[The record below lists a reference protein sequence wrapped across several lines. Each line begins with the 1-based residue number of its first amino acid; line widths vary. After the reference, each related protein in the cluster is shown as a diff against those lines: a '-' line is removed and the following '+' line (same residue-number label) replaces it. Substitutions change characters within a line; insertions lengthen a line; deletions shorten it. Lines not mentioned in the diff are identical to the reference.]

1 MAEGQSNAEGY
12 SYVEQQIR
20 VYRTAIKINKQRESL
35 RNKVKHFDQE
45 SRNFENRTKTRLK
58 DFSSEDITQNVTEK
72 LKQYKSEGKDQ
83 LKRLYDVFNTSL
95 DQSGST
101 KTLDTLRDIL
111 TTTTNRSLGRV
122 TEILSTEIVSALGC
136 SEEQQYPTKPI
147 YIKVSSLD
155 IFGKT
160 LTNSP
165 NQPPGQYLY
174 ENRQFD
180 PRRIPYSFNRE
191 LYNRLQQEGVSY
203 DDQYGLNFIGASGQP
218 LFNIKYVKNNG
229 VTNGD
234 FYEVNLLPRV
244 TGTKVGDFVID
255 YLQSID
261 IVDIT
266 SLYTNVLNLITGSV
280 SFKLNWSDE
289 TNREQKK
296 IEKFI
301 QRILGLCFD
310 NTEEI
315 DVSGSGKLDPL
326 DQIDESI
333 FILDENDLVE
343 IENDVSN
350 ILSGVVEYEDCNNVK
365 LPINS
370 DLLLNSLSGFTDP
383 NLSVSQYDVLVKN
396 MIDTISNNPEWK
408 LRFPTIPWE
417 DIINKEFINLLP
429 TALVNSLLSPKHLF
443 PLFVMGKSLEQSFQ
457 DDIETVQDFFNFYR
471 KFIINFVS
479 KLYAIFVEELV
490 KEIRK
495 NLRDLINQTVNQ
507 QLNEIYGKRNKTISV
522 ILLSIN
528 AALTLAAGIS
538 DYRRCKSVLDELQG
552 LLQIALRMRS
562 LFTTTGVSPIINYF
576 AYLKPGM
583 SPTSLLS
590 RYIKEMEDLGVPTGD
605 LPSGAPNIGLI
616 LSRGFNQSLMDE
628 IAENGKTQVS
638 INLEQL
644 TKLQTGVTPIIN
656 LDGNIF

>member
-12 SYVEQQIR
+12 SEVEQKIR
-20 VYRTAIKINKQRESL
+20 VYRTAQKLNQQRKKLKEKINHINQDSRE
-35 RNKVKHFDQE
+35 FE
-45 SRNFENRTKTRLK
+45 SKTKRKLD
-58 DFSSEDITQNVTEK
+58 DFSSAEIEK
-72 LKQYKSEGKDQ
+72 KIKQYKTEGKDQ
-83 LKRLYDVFNTSL
+83 LKKLFDVFNTSV
-95 DQSGST
+95 DQSGTT
-101 KTLDTLRDIL
+101 KTTQELVNIL
-111 TTTTNRSLGRV
+111 TTTTNRSLGRIN
-122 TEILSTEIVSALGC
+122 EIMSTELISALGC
-136 SEEQQYPTKPI
+136 SEEQEYETKPI
-147 YIKVSSLD
+147 YIKVASLD

-160 LTNSP
+160 LTTNP
-165 NQPPGQYLY
+165 DQVPGKYLY
-174 ENRQFD
+174 ENRPFS
-180 PRRIPYSFNRE
+180 PRRVPYSFNRE
-191 LYNRLQQEGVSY
+191 LYNRLQQKGVSY
-203 DDQYGLNFIGASGQP
+203 NQQYGLNFIGASGQP
-218 LFNIKYVKNNG
+218 LFDLKYVTNNG
-229 VTNGD
+229 IEDGD
-234 FYEVNLLPRV
+234 FYEVTLSSRV
-244 TGTKVGDFVID
+244 GGAKVGDFIID

-261 IVDIT
+261 VLDIN
-266 SLYTNVLNLITGSV
+266 SLYANVLNLITGSV

-310 NTEEI
+310 NNQEI
-315 DVSGSGKLDPL
+315 DVSGVGKLDPL

-333 FILDENDLVE
+333 FILDDIELVE
-343 IENDVSN
+343 IENDVAN
-350 ILSGVVEYEDCNNVK
+350 ILSGVVEFEDCGSVK

-383 NLSVSQYDVLVKN
+383 NLSINQYDALVRN
-396 MIDTISNNPEWK
+396 MLSDIANNSEWK
-408 LRFPTIPWE
+408 VRFPTIPWDE
-417 DIINKEFINLLP
+417 IINKEFLNLIP

-443 PLFVMGKSLEQSFQ
+443 PLFVMGKSIGQSFQ
-457 DDIETVQDFFNFYR
+457 DEIETGQDFFIFYR

-495 NLRDLINQTVNQ
+495 NLRSLIETTVNQ
-507 QLNEIYGKRNKTISV
+507 QLEEVYNKRNKVLATV
-522 ILLSIN
+522 LLSIN

-562 LFTTTGVSPIINYF
+562 LYTTTGVSPIINYLAF
-576 AYLKPGM
+576 LKPGM

-590 RYIKEMEDLGVPTGD
+590 RFIEEMEDIGVPTGD

-616 LSRGFNQSLMDE
+616 LTRGFNQSLMDE
-628 IAENGKTQVS
+628 IAENGKAQVS

>member
-12 SYVEQQIR
+12 SEVEQKIR
-20 VYRTAIKINKQRESL
+20 VYRTAQKLNQQRKKLKEKINHINQDSRE
-35 RNKVKHFDQE
+35 FE
-45 SRNFENRTKTRLK
+45 SKTKRKLD
-58 DFSSEDITQNVTEK
+58 DFSSVEIEK
-72 LKQYKSEGKDQ
+72 KIKQYKTEGKDQ
-83 LKRLYDVFNTSL
+83 LKKLFDVFNTSV
-95 DQSGST
+95 DQSGTT
-101 KTLDTLRDIL
+101 KTTQELVNIL
-111 TTTTNRSLGRV
+111 TTTTNRSLGRIN
-122 TEILSTEIVSALGC
+122 EIMSTELISALGC
-136 SEEQQYPTKPI
+136 SEEQEYETKPI
-147 YIKVSSLD
+147 YIKVASLD

-160 LTNSP
+160 LTTNP
-165 NQPPGQYLY
+165 DQVPGKYLY
-174 ENRQFD
+174 ENRPFS
-180 PRRIPYSFNRE
+180 PRRVPYSFNRE
-191 LYNRLQQEGVSY
+191 LYNRLQQKGVSY
-203 DDQYGLNFIGASGQP
+203 NQQYGLNFIGASGQP
-218 LFNIKYVKNNG
+218 LFDLKYVTNNG
-229 VTNGD
+229 IEDGD
-234 FYEVNLLPRV
+234 FYEVTLSSRV
-244 TGTKVGDFVID
+244 GGTKVGDFIID

-261 IVDIT
+261 VLDIN
-266 SLYTNVLNLITGSV
+266 SLYANVLNLITGSV

-310 NTEEI
+310 NNQEI
-315 DVSGSGKLDPL
+315 DVSGVGKLDPL

-333 FILDENDLVE
+333 FILDDIELVE
-343 IENDVSN
+343 IENDVAN
-350 ILSGVVEYEDCNNVK
+350 ILSGVVEFEDCGSVK

-383 NLSVSQYDVLVKN
+383 NLSINQYDALVRN
-396 MIDTISNNPEWK
+396 MLSDIANNSEWK
-408 LRFPTIPWE
+408 VRFPTIPWDE
-417 DIINKEFINLLP
+417 IINKEFLNLIP

-443 PLFVMGKSLEQSFQ
+443 PLFVMGKSIGQSFQ
-457 DDIETVQDFFNFYR
+457 DEIETGQDFFIFYR

-479 KLYAIFVEELV
+479 KLYAIFVEEMV

-495 NLRDLINQTVNQ
+495 NLRSLIEITVNQ
-507 QLNEIYGKRNKTISV
+507 QLEEVYNKRNKVLATV
-522 ILLSIN
+522 LLSIN

-562 LFTTTGVSPIINYF
+562 LYTTTGVSPIINYLAF
-576 AYLKPGM
+576 LKPGM

-590 RYIKEMEDLGVPTGD
+590 RFIEEMEDIGVPTGD

-616 LSRGFNQSLMDE
+616 LTRGFNQSLMDE
-628 IAENGKTQVS
+628 IAENGKAQVS

>member
-20 VYRTAIKINKQRESL
+20 IYRTAIKINNQRKNLKEKINHYNQEANEFESKI
-35 RNKVKHFDQE
+35 NKKI
-45 SRNFENRTKTRLK
+45 N
-58 DFSSEDITQNVTEK
+58 DFSTDRLTNK
-72 LKQYKSEGKDQ
+72 LKQYKSEGKGQ
-83 LKRLYDVFNTSL
+83 LQKLFDVFNTSL
-95 DQSGST
+95 DSSGST
-101 KTLDTLRDIL
+101 KVTQELVNIL
-111 TTTTNRSLGRV
+111 TTTTNRSVGRIN
-122 TEILSTEIVSALGC
+122 EILATELISALGC
-136 SEEQQYPTKPI
+136 SEEQEYPAKPI

-160 LTNSP
+160 LTTNP
-165 NQPPGQYLY
+165 DQVPGKYLY
-174 ENRQFD
+174 ENRPFS
-180 PRRIPYSFNRE
+180 PRTVPYSFNRE
-191 LYNRLQQEGVSY
+191 LYNRLQKKDISY
-203 DDQYGLNFIGASGQP
+203 SDEYNTMFIGASGQP
-218 LFNIKYVKNNG
+218 LFNLKYVTNNG
-229 VTNGD
+229 IEDGD
-234 FYEVNLLPRV
+234 FYEVTLLPRV
-244 TGTKVGDFVID
+244 SGAKVGDFVID

-261 IVDIT
+261 IIDIN

-310 NTEEI
+310 NTQEI
-315 DVSGSGKLDPL
+315 DVSGVGKLDPL

-333 FILDENDLVE
+333 FILDETDLIE
-343 IENDVSN
+343 IENDIAN
-350 ILSGVVEYEDCNNVK
+350 ILSGVVEFEDCGTVK
-365 LPINS
+365 LPINN

-383 NLSVSQYDVLVKN
+383 NLSVSQYDALVRN
-396 MIDTISNNPEWK
+396 MLTDIADNSEWK
-408 LRFPTIPWE
+408 VRFPTIPWDE
-417 DIINKEFINLLP
+417 IINKEFLRLIP
-429 TALVNSLLSPKHLF
+429 TALVNTLLSPKHLF
-443 PLFVMGKSLEQSFQ
+443 PLFVMGKALGQTFQ
-457 DDIETVQDFFNFYR
+457 NDIENAEDFFTFYR
-471 KFIINFVS
+471 KFIINFAS

-490 KEIRK
+490 KQIRK
-495 NLRDLINQTVNQ
+495 NVRGLIQSTVNQ
-507 QLNEIYGKRNKTISV
+507 QLDEVYTKRNKILST

-562 LFTTTGVSPIINYF
+562 LYTTTGVSPIINYF

-590 RYIKEMEDLGVPTGD
+590 RYIKEMEDIGVPTGD

-616 LSRGFNQSLMDE
+616 LTRGFNQALMDE

>member
-12 SYVEQQIR
+12 SEVEQKVR
-20 VYRTAIKINKQRESL
+20 VYRTAQKLNQQRKKLKEKIKHIDQDARE
-35 RNKVKHFDQE
+35 FE
-45 SRNFENRTKTRLK
+45 SKTKRKLD
-58 DFSSEDITQNVTEK
+58 DFSSAEIEK
-72 LKQYKSEGKDQ
+72 KIKQYKTEGKDQ
-83 LKRLYDVFNTSL
+83 LKKLFDVFNTSV
-95 DQSGST
+95 DQSGTT
-101 KTLDTLRDIL
+101 KTTQELVNIL
-111 TTTTNRSLGRV
+111 TTTTNRSLGRIN
-122 TEILSTEIVSALGC
+122 EIMSTELISALGC
-136 SEEQQYPTKPI
+136 SEEQEYETKPI
-147 YIKVSSLD
+147 YIKVASLD

-160 LTNSP
+160 LTTNP
-165 NQPPGQYLY
+165 DQVPGKYLY
-174 ENRQFD
+174 ENRPFS
-180 PRRIPYSFNRE
+180 PRRVPYSFNRE
-191 LYNRLQQEGVSY
+191 LYNRLQQKGVSY
-203 DDQYGLNFIGASGQP
+203 NQQYGLNFIGASGQP
-218 LFNIKYVKNNG
+218 LFDLKYVTNNG
-229 VTNGD
+229 IEDGD
-234 FYEVNLLPRV
+234 FYEVTLSSRV
-244 TGTKVGDFVID
+244 GGTKVGDFIID

-261 IVDIT
+261 ILDIN

-310 NTEEI
+310 NNQEI
-315 DVSGSGKLDPL
+315 DVSGVGKLDPL

-333 FILDENDLVE
+333 FILDDIELVE
-343 IENDVSN
+343 IENDVAN
-350 ILSGVVEYEDCNNVK
+350 ILSGVVEFEDCGSVK

-383 NLSVSQYDVLVKN
+383 NLSINQYDALVRN
-396 MIDTISNNPEWK
+396 MLSDIANNSEWK
-408 LRFPTIPWE
+408 VRFPTIPWDE
-417 DIINKEFINLLP
+417 IINKEFLNLIP

-443 PLFVMGKSLEQSFQ
+443 PLFVMGKSIGQSFQ
-457 DDIETVQDFFNFYR
+457 DEIETGQDFFIFYR

-495 NLRDLINQTVNQ
+495 NLRSLIETTVNQ
-507 QLNEIYGKRNKTISV
+507 QLEEVYSKRNKVLATV
-522 ILLSIN
+522 LLSIN

-562 LFTTTGVSPIINYF
+562 LYTTTGVSPIINYLAF
-576 AYLKPGM
+576 LKPGM

-590 RYIKEMEDLGVPTGD
+590 RFIEEMEDIGVPTGD

-616 LSRGFNQSLMDE
+616 LTRGFNQALMDE
-628 IAENGKTQVS
+628 IAENGKAQVS

>member
-12 SYVEQQIR
+12 SEVEQKIR
-20 VYRTAIKINKQRESL
+20 VYRTAQKLNQQRKKLKEKINHINQDSRE
-35 RNKVKHFDQE
+35 FE
-45 SRNFENRTKTRLK
+45 SNTKRKLD
-58 DFSSEDITQNVTEK
+58 DFSSVEIEK
-72 LKQYKSEGKDQ
+72 KIKQYKTEGKDQ
-83 LKRLYDVFNTSL
+83 LKKLFDVFNTSV
-95 DQSGST
+95 DQSGTT
-101 KTLDTLRDIL
+101 KTTQELVNIL
-111 TTTTNRSLGRV
+111 TTTTNRSLGRIN
-122 TEILSTEIVSALGC
+122 EIMSTELISALGC
-136 SEEQQYPTKPI
+136 SEEQEYETKPI
-147 YIKVSSLD
+147 YIKVASLD

-160 LTNSP
+160 LTTNP
-165 NQPPGQYLY
+165 DQVPGKFLY
-174 ENRQFD
+174 ENRPFS
-180 PRRIPYSFNRE
+180 PRRVPYSFNRE
-191 LYNRLQQEGVSY
+191 LYNRLQQKGVSY
-203 DDQYGLNFIGASGQP
+203 NQQYGLNFIGASGQP
-218 LFNIKYVKNNG
+218 LFDLKYVTNNG
-229 VTNGD
+229 IEDGD
-234 FYEVNLLPRV
+234 FYEVTLSSRV
-244 TGTKVGDFVID
+244 GGTKVGDFIID

-261 IVDIT
+261 VLDIN
-266 SLYTNVLNLITGSV
+266 SLYANVLNLITGSV

-310 NTEEI
+310 NNQEI
-315 DVSGSGKLDPL
+315 DVSGVGKLDPL

-333 FILDENDLVE
+333 FILDDIELVE
-343 IENDVSN
+343 IENDVAN
-350 ILSGVVEYEDCNNVK
+350 ILSGVVEFEDCGSVK

-383 NLSVSQYDVLVKN
+383 NLSINQYDALVRN
-396 MIDTISNNPEWK
+396 MLSDIANNSEWK
-408 LRFPTIPWE
+408 VRFPTIPWDE
-417 DIINKEFINLLP
+417 IINKEFLNLIP

-443 PLFVMGKSLEQSFQ
+443 PLFVMGKSIGQSFQ
-457 DDIETVQDFFNFYR
+457 DEIETGQDFFIFYR

-479 KLYAIFVEELV
+479 KLYAIFVEEMV

-495 NLRDLINQTVNQ
+495 NLRSLIEITVNQ
-507 QLNEIYGKRNKTISV
+507 QLEEVYNKRNKVLATV
-522 ILLSIN
+522 LLSIN

-562 LFTTTGVSPIINYF
+562 LYTTTGVSPIINYLAF
-576 AYLKPGM
+576 LKPGM

-590 RYIKEMEDLGVPTGD
+590 RFIEEMEDIGVPTGD

-616 LSRGFNQSLMDE
+616 LTRGFNQALMDE
-628 IAENGKTQVS
+628 IAENGKAQVS

>member
-12 SYVEQQIR
+12 SEVEQKVR
-20 VYRTAIKINKQRESL
+20 VYRTAQKLNQQRKKLKEKIKHIDQDARE
-35 RNKVKHFDQE
+35 FE
-45 SRNFENRTKTRLK
+45 SKTKRKLD
-58 DFSSEDITQNVTEK
+58 DFSSAEIEK
-72 LKQYKSEGKDQ
+72 KIKQYKTEGKDQ
-83 LKRLYDVFNTSL
+83 LKKLFDVFNTSV
-95 DQSGST
+95 DQSGTT
-101 KTLDTLRDIL
+101 KTTQELVNIL
-111 TTTTNRSLGRV
+111 TTTTNRSLGRIN
-122 TEILSTEIVSALGC
+122 EIMSTELISALGC
-136 SEEQQYPTKPI
+136 SEEQEYETKPI
-147 YIKVSSLD
+147 YIKVASLD

-160 LTNSP
+160 LTTNP
-165 NQPPGQYLY
+165 DQVPGKYLY
-174 ENRQFD
+174 ENKPFS
-180 PRRIPYSFNRE
+180 PRRVPYSFNRE
-191 LYNRLQQEGVSY
+191 LYNRLQQKGVSY
-203 DDQYGLNFIGASGQP
+203 NQQYGLNFIGASGQP
-218 LFNIKYVKNNG
+218 LFDLKYVTNNG
-229 VTNGD
+229 IEDGD
-234 FYEVNLLPRV
+234 FYEVTLSSRV
-244 TGTKVGDFVID
+244 GGAKVGDFIID

-261 IVDIT
+261 ILDIN

-310 NTEEI
+310 NNQEI
-315 DVSGSGKLDPL
+315 DVSGVGKLDPL

-333 FILDENDLVE
+333 FILDDIELVE
-343 IENDVSN
+343 IENDVAN
-350 ILSGVVEYEDCNNVK
+350 ILSGVVEFEDCGSVK

-383 NLSVSQYDVLVKN
+383 NLSINQYDALVRN
-396 MIDTISNNPEWK
+396 MLSDIANNSEWK
-408 LRFPTIPWE
+408 VRFPTIPWDE
-417 DIINKEFINLLP
+417 IINKEFLNLIP

-443 PLFVMGKSLEQSFQ
+443 PLFVMGKSIGQSFQ
-457 DDIETVQDFFNFYR
+457 DEIETGQDFFIFYR

-495 NLRDLINQTVNQ
+495 NLRSLIETTVNQ
-507 QLNEIYGKRNKTISV
+507 QLEEVYSKRNKVLATV
-522 ILLSIN
+522 LLSIN

-562 LFTTTGVSPIINYF
+562 LYTTTGVSPIINYLAF
-576 AYLKPGM
+576 LKPGM

-590 RYIKEMEDLGVPTGD
+590 RFIEEMEDIGVPTGD

-616 LSRGFNQSLMDE
+616 LTRGFNQALMDE
-628 IAENGKTQVS
+628 IAENGKAQVS

>member
-12 SYVEQQIR
+12 SEVEQQIR
-20 VYRTAIKINKQRESL
+20 IYRTAVKINNQRKDLKKKIQHYDQQS
-35 RNKVKHFDQE
+35 RDFVK
-45 SRNFENRTKTRLK
+45 NTTKKLN
-58 DFSSEDITQNVTEK
+58 DFSSEDLTQDVTEK
-72 LKQYKSEGKDQ
+72 LKQYKSQGKDQ
-83 LKRLYDVFNTSL
+83 LKRLYDVFDTSL
-95 DQSGST
+95 DQSGNT
-101 KTLDTLRDIL
+101 KSVTAIRDIL
-111 TTTTNRSLGRV
+111 ITTTNRTTGRIN
-122 TEILSTEIVSALGC
+122 EILSTETISALGC
-136 SEEQQYPTKPI
+136 SEEQEYPIKPI

-160 LTNSP
+160 LLSDP
-165 NQPPGQYLY
+165 NTVPGKYVY
-174 ENRQFD
+174 ENRPFS
-180 PRRIPYSFNRE
+180 PVRIPYSFNRE
-191 LYNRLQQEGVSY
+191 LYNRLQKKGVSY
-203 DDQYGLNFIGASGQP
+203 QDEFGLNFIGASGQP
-218 LFNIKYVKNNG
+218 LFDIKYVTNDGN
-229 VTNGD
+229 VNGD
-234 FYEVNLLPRV
+234 FYEVTLSPRV

-261 IVDIT
+261 ILDINN
-266 SLYTNVLNLITGSV
+266 LYTNVLNLITGGV

-310 NTEEI
+310 NKQEI
-315 DVSGSGKLDPL
+315 DVSGVGKLDVL
-326 DQIDESI
+326 DQIDEGI
-333 FILDENDLVE
+333 FILDDTDLLE
-343 IENDVSN
+343 IENDISN
-350 ILSGVVEYEDCNNVK
+350 ILSGVVEYEDCGTIK

-383 NLSVSQYDVLVKN
+383 NLSVSQYDTLVKD
-396 MIDTISNNPEWK
+396 MLTTISENPEWK
-408 LRFPTIPWE
+408 LQFPTIPWDE
-417 DIINKEFINLLP
+417 IINKEFINLLP
-429 TALVNSLLSPKHLF
+429 TALVNSVLSPKHLF
-443 PLFVMGKSLEQSFQ
+443 PLFVMGKSLGQSFQ
-457 DDIETVQDFFNFYR
+457 DDIETAEDFFTFYR

-490 KEIRK
+490 IQIRK
-495 NLRDLINQTVNQ
+495 NLRELIQSTVNQ
-507 QLNEIYGKRNKTISV
+507 QLNEIFTKKNKVIAT

-562 LFTTTGVSPIINYF
+562 LFTTTGVSPIINYL
-576 AYLKPGM
+576 AYFKPGM
-583 SPTSLLS
+583 SPSSLLS

-605 LPSGAPNIGLI
+605 LPDGSPNVGLI

-644 TKLQTGVTPIIN
+644 TKLQTGVAPIIN

>member
-12 SYVEQQIR
+12 SEVEQKIR
-20 VYRTAIKINKQRESL
+20 VYRTAQKLNQQRKKLKEKINHINQDSRE
-35 RNKVKHFDQE
+35 FE
-45 SRNFENRTKTRLK
+45 SNTKRKLD
-58 DFSSEDITQNVTEK
+58 DFSSVEIEK
-72 LKQYKSEGKDQ
+72 KIKQYKTEGKDQ
-83 LKRLYDVFNTSL
+83 LKKLFDVFNTSV
-95 DQSGST
+95 DQSGTT
-101 KTLDTLRDIL
+101 KTTQELVNIL
-111 TTTTNRSLGRV
+111 TTTTNRSLGRIN
-122 TEILSTEIVSALGC
+122 EIMSTELISALGC
-136 SEEQQYPTKPI
+136 SEEQEYETKPI
-147 YIKVSSLD
+147 YIKVASLD

-160 LTNSP
+160 LTTNP
-165 NQPPGQYLY
+165 DQVPGKYLY
-174 ENRQFD
+174 ENRPFS
-180 PRRIPYSFNRE
+180 PRRVPYSFNRE
-191 LYNRLQQEGVSY
+191 LYNRLQQKGVSY
-203 DDQYGLNFIGASGQP
+203 NQQYGLNFIGASGQP
-218 LFNIKYVKNNG
+218 LFDLKYVTNNG
-229 VTNGD
+229 IEDGD
-234 FYEVNLLPRV
+234 FYEVTLSSRV
-244 TGTKVGDFVID
+244 GGTKVGDFIID

-261 IVDIT
+261 VLDIN
-266 SLYTNVLNLITGSV
+266 SLYANVLNLITGSV

-310 NTEEI
+310 NNQEI
-315 DVSGSGKLDPL
+315 DVSGVGKLDPL

-333 FILDENDLVE
+333 FILDDIELVE
-343 IENDVSN
+343 IENDVAN
-350 ILSGVVEYEDCNNVK
+350 ILSGVVEFEDCGSVK

-383 NLSVSQYDVLVKN
+383 NLSINQYDALVRN
-396 MIDTISNNPEWK
+396 MLSDIANNSEWK
-408 LRFPTIPWE
+408 VRFPTIPWDE
-417 DIINKEFINLLP
+417 IINKEFLNLIP

-443 PLFVMGKSLEQSFQ
+443 PLFVMGKSIGQSFQ
-457 DDIETVQDFFNFYR
+457 DEIETGQDFFIFYR

-479 KLYAIFVEELV
+479 KLYAIFVEEMV

-495 NLRDLINQTVNQ
+495 NLRSLIEITVNQ
-507 QLNEIYGKRNKTISV
+507 QLEEVYNKRNKVLATV
-522 ILLSIN
+522 LLSIN

-562 LFTTTGVSPIINYF
+562 LYTTTGVSPIINYLAF
-576 AYLKPGM
+576 LKPGM

-590 RYIKEMEDLGVPTGD
+590 RFIEEMEDIGVPTGD

-616 LSRGFNQSLMDE
+616 LTRGFNQSLMDE
-628 IAENGKTQVS
+628 IAENGKAQVS

>member
-20 VYRTAIKINKQRESL
+20 IYRTAIKINKQRENL
-35 RNKVKHFDQE
+35 KNKINHFDQE
-45 SRNFENRTKTRLK
+45 SRDFERKIKTRVK
-58 DFSSEDITQNVTEK
+58 DFSSEDLTQNVTEK

-95 DQSGST
+95 DQSGNT

-136 SEEQQYPTKPI
+136 SEEQQYPIKPI

-203 DDQYGLNFIGASGQP
+203 NDQYGLNFIGASGQP

-261 IVDIT
+261 VVDIT

-315 DVSGSGKLDPL
+315 DVSGVGKLDPL

-333 FILDENDLVE
+333 FILNENDLVE

-370 DLLLNSLSGFTDP
+370 DLLLNTLSGFTDP

-396 MIDTISNNPEWK
+396 MLDTISNNPEWK
-408 LRFPTIPWE
+408 LRFPNIPWE
-417 DIINKEFINLLP
+417 DIINKQFINLLP
-429 TALVNSLLSPKHLF
+429 TALANSLLSPKHLF

-507 QLNEIYGKRNKTISV
+507 QLNEIYGKKNKTISV

-638 INLEQL
+638 FNLEQL

>member
-12 SYVEQQIR
+12 SEVEQKVR
-20 VYRTAIKINKQRESL
+20 VYRTAQKLNQQRKKLKEKIKHIDQDARE
-35 RNKVKHFDQE
+35 FE
-45 SRNFENRTKTRLK
+45 SKTKRKLD
-58 DFSSEDITQNVTEK
+58 DFSSAEIEK
-72 LKQYKSEGKDQ
+72 KIKQYKTEGKDQ
-83 LKRLYDVFNTSL
+83 LKKLFDVFNTSV
-95 DQSGST
+95 DQSGTT
-101 KTLDTLRDIL
+101 KTTQELVNIL
-111 TTTTNRSLGRV
+111 TTTTNRSLGRIN
-122 TEILSTEIVSALGC
+122 EIMSTELISALGC
-136 SEEQQYPTKPI
+136 SEEQEYETKPI
-147 YIKVSSLD
+147 YIKVASLD

-160 LTNSP
+160 LTTNP
-165 NQPPGQYLY
+165 DQVPGKFLY
-174 ENRQFD
+174 ENRPFS
-180 PRRIPYSFNRE
+180 PRRVPYSFNRE
-191 LYNRLQQEGVSY
+191 LYNRLQQKGVSY
-203 DDQYGLNFIGASGQP
+203 NQQYGLNFIGASGQP
-218 LFNIKYVKNNG
+218 LFDLKYVTNNG
-229 VTNGD
+229 IEDGD
-234 FYEVNLLPRV
+234 FYEVTLSSRV
-244 TGTKVGDFVID
+244 GGAKVGDFIID

-261 IVDIT
+261 ILDIN

-310 NTEEI
+310 NNQEI
-315 DVSGSGKLDPL
+315 DVSGVGKLDPL

-333 FILDENDLVE
+333 FILDDIELVE
-343 IENDVSN
+343 IENDVAN
-350 ILSGVVEYEDCNNVK
+350 ILSGVVEFEDCGSVK

-383 NLSVSQYDVLVKN
+383 NLSINQYDALVRN
-396 MIDTISNNPEWK
+396 MLSDIANNSEWK
-408 LRFPTIPWE
+408 VRFPTIPWDE
-417 DIINKEFINLLP
+417 IINKEFLNLIP

-443 PLFVMGKSLEQSFQ
+443 PLFVMGKSIGQSFQ
-457 DDIETVQDFFNFYR
+457 DEIETGQDFFIFYR

-495 NLRDLINQTVNQ
+495 NLRSLIETTVNQ
-507 QLNEIYGKRNKTISV
+507 QLEEVYSKRNKVLATV
-522 ILLSIN
+522 LLSIN

-562 LFTTTGVSPIINYF
+562 LYTTTGVSPIINYLAF
-576 AYLKPGM
+576 LKPGM

-590 RYIKEMEDLGVPTGD
+590 RFIEEMEDIGVPTGD

-616 LSRGFNQSLMDE
+616 LTRGFNQALMDE
-628 IAENGKTQVS
+628 IAENGKAQVS

>member
-12 SYVEQQIR
+12 SEVEQKVR
-20 VYRTAIKINKQRESL
+20 VYRTAQKLNQQRKKLKEKIKHIDQDARE
-35 RNKVKHFDQE
+35 FE
-45 SRNFENRTKTRLK
+45 SKTKRKLD
-58 DFSSEDITQNVTEK
+58 DFSSAEIEK
-72 LKQYKSEGKDQ
+72 KIKQYKTEGKDQ
-83 LKRLYDVFNTSL
+83 LKKLFDVFNTSV
-95 DQSGST
+95 DQSGTT
-101 KTLDTLRDIL
+101 KTTQELVNIL
-111 TTTTNRSLGRV
+111 TTTTNRSLGRIN
-122 TEILSTEIVSALGC
+122 EIMSTELISALGC
-136 SEEQQYPTKPI
+136 SEEQEYETKPI
-147 YIKVSSLD
+147 YIKVASLD

-160 LTNSP
+160 LTTNP
-165 NQPPGQYLY
+165 DQVPGKYLY
-174 ENRQFD
+174 ENRPFS
-180 PRRIPYSFNRE
+180 PRRVPYSFNRE
-191 LYNRLQQEGVSY
+191 LYNRLQQKGVSY
-203 DDQYGLNFIGASGQP
+203 NQQYGLNFIGASGQP
-218 LFNIKYVKNNG
+218 LFDLKYVTNNG
-229 VTNGD
+229 IEDGD
-234 FYEVNLLPRV
+234 FYEVTLSSRV
-244 TGTKVGDFVID
+244 GGAKVGDFIID

-261 IVDIT
+261 ILDIN

-310 NTEEI
+310 NNQEI
-315 DVSGSGKLDPL
+315 DVSGVGKLDPL

-333 FILDENDLVE
+333 FILDDIELVE
-343 IENDVSN
+343 IENDVAN
-350 ILSGVVEYEDCNNVK
+350 ILSGVVEFEDCGSVK

-383 NLSVSQYDVLVKN
+383 NLSINQYDALVRN
-396 MIDTISNNPEWK
+396 MLSDIANNSEWK
-408 LRFPTIPWE
+408 VRFPTIPWDE
-417 DIINKEFINLLP
+417 IINKEFLNLIP

-443 PLFVMGKSLEQSFQ
+443 PLFVMGKSIGQSFQ
-457 DDIETVQDFFNFYR
+457 DEIETGQDFFIFYR

-495 NLRDLINQTVNQ
+495 NLRSLIETTVNQ
-507 QLNEIYGKRNKTISV
+507 QLEEVYSKRNKVLATV
-522 ILLSIN
+522 LLSIN

-562 LFTTTGVSPIINYF
+562 LYTTTGVSPIINYLAF
-576 AYLKPGM
+576 LKPGM

-590 RYIKEMEDLGVPTGD
+590 RFIEEMEDIGVPTGD

-616 LSRGFNQSLMDE
+616 LTRGFNQALMDE
-628 IAENGKTQVS
+628 IAENGKAQVS

>member
-12 SYVEQQIR
+12 SQVEQQVRI
-20 VYRTAIKINKQRESL
+20 YRTAVKINRQRKDLKRKINHYDQEGNEFQNKINKKL
-35 RNKVKHFDQE
+35 N
-45 SRNFENRTKTRLK
+45 
-58 DFSSEDITQNVTEK
+58 DFSSTSVNEK
-72 LKQYKSEGKDQ
+72 IKQYKSQGKDQ
-83 LKRLYDVFNTSL
+83 LKNLFNVFNTSL
-95 DQSGST
+95 EQSGST
-101 KTLDTLRDIL
+101 KSSQELVNIL
-111 TTTTNRSLGRV
+111 TRVTNTSLGRID
-122 TEILSTEIVSALGC
+122 EIMSSEFISALGC
-136 SEEQQYPTKPI
+136 SEEQEYPTKPI

-160 LTNSP
+160 LTINP
-165 NQPPGQYLY
+165 DQIPGKYLY
-174 ENRQFD
+174 ENRPFS
-180 PRRIPYSFNRE
+180 PRRVPYSFNRE
-191 LYNRLQQEGVSY
+191 LYNRLQKKDISY
-203 DDQYGLNFIGASGQP
+203 NDEYGTLFIGASRQP
-218 LFNIKYVKNNG
+218 LFNLKYVTNNG
-229 VTNGD
+229 VEDGD
-234 FYEVNLLPRV
+234 FYEVTLSPRV
-244 TGTKVGDFVID
+244 GGAKVGDFIID

-261 IVDIT
+261 ILDIN
-266 SLYTNVLNLITGSV
+266 SLYANVLNLITGSI

-310 NTEEI
+310 NNQEI
-315 DVSGSGKLDPL
+315 DVSGVGKLDPL

-333 FILDENDLVE
+333 FVLDEIDLIE

-350 ILSGVVEYEDCNNVK
+350 ILSGVVEFEDCGSVK
-365 LPINS
+365 LPTNS
-370 DLLLNSLSGFTDP
+370 DLLINSLSGFTDP
-383 NLSVSQYDVLVKN
+383 DLSINQYDTLVRN
-396 MIDTISNNPEWK
+396 MLNDIANNSEWK
-408 LRFPTIPWE
+408 VRFPTIPWDE
-417 DIINKEFINLLP
+417 IINREFLDLLP
-429 TALVNSLLSPKHLF
+429 TALVNSVLSPKHLF
-443 PLFVMGKSLEQSFQ
+443 PLFVMGKAIGQSFQ
-457 DDIETVQDFFNFYR
+457 DEIETAQDFFVFYR

-495 NLRDLINQTVNQ
+495 NLRTLIETTVNQ
-507 QLNEIYGKRNKTISV
+507 QLEEVYSKRNKVLAT

-562 LFTTTGVSPIINYF
+562 LYTTTGVSPIINYLAF
-576 AYLKPGM
+576 FKPGM
-583 SPTSLLS
+583 SPSSLLS
-590 RYIKEMEDLGVPTGD
+590 RYIREMEDIGVPTGD

-616 LSRGFNQSLMDE
+616 LTRGFNQALMDE
-628 IAENGKTQVS
+628 IAENGKAQVS

-644 TKLQTGVTPIIN
+644 TRLQTGVTPIIN

>member
-12 SYVEQQIR
+12 SEVEQKVR
-20 VYRTAIKINKQRESL
+20 VYRTAQKLNQQRKKLKEKIKHIDQDARE
-35 RNKVKHFDQE
+35 FE
-45 SRNFENRTKTRLK
+45 SKTKRKLD
-58 DFSSEDITQNVTEK
+58 DFSSAEIEK
-72 LKQYKSEGKDQ
+72 KIKQYKTEGKDQ
-83 LKRLYDVFNTSL
+83 LKKLFDVFNTSV
-95 DQSGST
+95 DQSGTT
-101 KTLDTLRDIL
+101 KTTQELVNIL
-111 TTTTNRSLGRV
+111 TTTTNRSLGRIN
-122 TEILSTEIVSALGC
+122 EIMSTELISALGC
-136 SEEQQYPTKPI
+136 SEEQEYETKPI
-147 YIKVSSLD
+147 YIKVTSLD

-160 LTNSP
+160 LTTNP
-165 NQPPGQYLY
+165 DQVPGKYLY
-174 ENRQFD
+174 ENRPFS
-180 PRRIPYSFNRE
+180 PRRVPYSFNRE
-191 LYNRLQQEGVSY
+191 LYNRLQQKGVSY
-203 DDQYGLNFIGASGQP
+203 NQQYGLNFIGASGQP
-218 LFNIKYVKNNG
+218 LFDLKYVTNNG
-229 VTNGD
+229 IEDGD
-234 FYEVNLLPRV
+234 FYEVTLSSRV
-244 TGTKVGDFVID
+244 GGAKVGDFIID

-261 IVDIT
+261 ILDIN

-310 NTEEI
+310 NNQEI
-315 DVSGSGKLDPL
+315 DVSGVGKLDPL

-333 FILDENDLVE
+333 FILDDIELVE
-343 IENDVSN
+343 IENDVAN
-350 ILSGVVEYEDCNNVK
+350 ILSGVVEFEDCGSVK

-383 NLSVSQYDVLVKN
+383 NLSINQYDALVRN
-396 MIDTISNNPEWK
+396 MLSDIANNSEWK
-408 LRFPTIPWE
+408 VRFPTIPWDE
-417 DIINKEFINLLP
+417 IINKEFLNLIP

-443 PLFVMGKSLEQSFQ
+443 PLFVMGKSIGQSFQ
-457 DDIETVQDFFNFYR
+457 DEIETGQDFFIFYR

-495 NLRDLINQTVNQ
+495 NLRSLIETTVNQ
-507 QLNEIYGKRNKTISV
+507 QLEEVYSKRNKVLATV
-522 ILLSIN
+522 LLSIN

-562 LFTTTGVSPIINYF
+562 LYTTTGVSPIINYLAF
-576 AYLKPGM
+576 LKPGM

-590 RYIKEMEDLGVPTGD
+590 RFIEEMEDIGVPTGD

-616 LSRGFNQSLMDE
+616 LTRGFNQALMDE
-628 IAENGKTQVS
+628 IAENGKAQVS

>member
-12 SYVEQQIR
+12 SEVEQKIR
-20 VYRTAIKINKQRESL
+20 VYRTAQKLNQQRKKLKEKINHINQDSRE
-35 RNKVKHFDQE
+35 FE
-45 SRNFENRTKTRLK
+45 SKTKRKLD
-58 DFSSEDITQNVTEK
+58 DFSSVEIEK
-72 LKQYKSEGKDQ
+72 KIKQYKTEGKDQ
-83 LKRLYDVFNTSL
+83 LKKLFDVFNTSV
-95 DQSGST
+95 DQSGTT
-101 KTLDTLRDIL
+101 KTTQELVNIL
-111 TTTTNRSLGRV
+111 TTTTNRSLGRIN
-122 TEILSTEIVSALGC
+122 EIMSTELISALGC
-136 SEEQQYPTKPI
+136 SEEQEYETKPI
-147 YIKVSSLD
+147 YIKVASLD

-160 LTNSP
+160 LTTNP
-165 NQPPGQYLY
+165 DQVPGKYLY
-174 ENRQFD
+174 ENRPFS
-180 PRRIPYSFNRE
+180 PRRVPYSFNRE
-191 LYNRLQQEGVSY
+191 LYNRLQQKGVSY
-203 DDQYGLNFIGASGQP
+203 NQQYGLNFIGASGQP
-218 LFNIKYVKNNG
+218 LFDLKYVTNNG
-229 VTNGD
+229 IEDGD
-234 FYEVNLLPRV
+234 FYEVTLSSRV
-244 TGTKVGDFVID
+244 GGTKVGDFIID

-261 IVDIT
+261 VLDIN
-266 SLYTNVLNLITGSV
+266 SLYANVLNLITGSV

-310 NTEEI
+310 NNQEI
-315 DVSGSGKLDPL
+315 DVSGVGKLDPL

-333 FILDENDLVE
+333 FILDDIELVE
-343 IENDVSN
+343 IENDVAN
-350 ILSGVVEYEDCNNVK
+350 ILSGVVEFEDCGSVK

-383 NLSVSQYDVLVKN
+383 NLSINQYDALVRN
-396 MIDTISNNPEWK
+396 MLSDIANNSEWK
-408 LRFPTIPWE
+408 VRFPTIPWDE
-417 DIINKEFINLLP
+417 IINKEFLNLIP

-443 PLFVMGKSLEQSFQ
+443 PLFVMGKSIGQTFQ
-457 DDIETVQDFFNFYR
+457 DEIETGQDFFIFYR

-490 KEIRK
+490 KQIRK
-495 NLRDLINQTVNQ
+495 NLRSLIETTVNQ
-507 QLNEIYGKRNKTISV
+507 QLEEVYNKRNKVLATV
-522 ILLSIN
+522 LLSIN

-562 LFTTTGVSPIINYF
+562 LYTTTGVSPIINYLAF
-576 AYLKPGM
+576 LKPGM

-590 RYIKEMEDLGVPTGD
+590 RFIEEMEDIGVPTGD

-616 LSRGFNQSLMDE
+616 LTRGFNQSLMDE
-628 IAENGKTQVS
+628 IAENGKAQVS

>member
-12 SYVEQQIR
+12 SEVEQKIR
-20 VYRTAIKINKQRESL
+20 VYRTAQKLNQQRKKLKEKINHINQDSRE
-35 RNKVKHFDQE
+35 FE
-45 SRNFENRTKTRLK
+45 SKTKRKLD
-58 DFSSEDITQNVTEK
+58 DFSSVEIEK
-72 LKQYKSEGKDQ
+72 KIKQYKTEGKDQ
-83 LKRLYDVFNTSL
+83 LKKLFDVFNTSV
-95 DQSGST
+95 DQSGTT
-101 KTLDTLRDIL
+101 KTTQELVNIL
-111 TTTTNRSLGRV
+111 TTTTNRSLGRIN
-122 TEILSTEIVSALGC
+122 EIMSTELISALGC
-136 SEEQQYPTKPI
+136 SEEQEYETKPI
-147 YIKVSSLD
+147 YIKVASLD

-160 LTNSP
+160 LTTNP
-165 NQPPGQYLY
+165 DQVPGKYLY
-174 ENRQFD
+174 ENRPFS
-180 PRRIPYSFNRE
+180 PRRVPYSFNRE
-191 LYNRLQQEGVSY
+191 LYNRLQQKGVSY
-203 DDQYGLNFIGASGQP
+203 NQQYGLNFIGASGQP
-218 LFNIKYVKNNG
+218 LFDLKYVTNNG
-229 VTNGD
+229 IEDGD
-234 FYEVNLLPRV
+234 FYEVTLSSRV
-244 TGTKVGDFVID
+244 GGAKVGDFIID

-261 IVDIT
+261 VLDIN
-266 SLYTNVLNLITGSV
+266 SLYANVLNLITGSV

-310 NTEEI
+310 NNQEI
-315 DVSGSGKLDPL
+315 DVSGVGKLDPL

-333 FILDENDLVE
+333 FILDDIELVE
-343 IENDVSN
+343 IENDVAN
-350 ILSGVVEYEDCNNVK
+350 ILSGVVEFEDCGSVK

-383 NLSVSQYDVLVKN
+383 NLSINQYDALVRN
-396 MIDTISNNPEWK
+396 MLSDIANNSEWK
-408 LRFPTIPWE
+408 VRFPTIPWDE
-417 DIINKEFINLLP
+417 IINKEFLNLIP

-443 PLFVMGKSLEQSFQ
+443 PLFVMGKSIGQSFQ
-457 DDIETVQDFFNFYR
+457 DEIETGQDFFIFYR

-479 KLYAIFVEELV
+479 KLYAIFVEEMV

-495 NLRDLINQTVNQ
+495 NLRSLIEITVNQ
-507 QLNEIYGKRNKTISV
+507 QLEEVYNKRNKVLATV
-522 ILLSIN
+522 LLSIN

-562 LFTTTGVSPIINYF
+562 LYTTTGVSPIINYLAF
-576 AYLKPGM
+576 LKPGM

-590 RYIKEMEDLGVPTGD
+590 RFIEEMEDIGVPTGD

-616 LSRGFNQSLMDE
+616 LTRGFNQSLMDE
-628 IAENGKTQVS
+628 IAENGKAQVS

>member
-12 SYVEQQIR
+12 SEVEQKIR
-20 VYRTAIKINKQRESL
+20 VYRTAQKLNQQRKKLKEKINHINQDSRE
-35 RNKVKHFDQE
+35 FE
-45 SRNFENRTKTRLK
+45 SKTKRKLD
-58 DFSSEDITQNVTEK
+58 DFSSVEIEK
-72 LKQYKSEGKDQ
+72 KIKQYKTEGKDQ
-83 LKRLYDVFNTSL
+83 LKKLFDVFNTSV
-95 DQSGST
+95 DQSGTT
-101 KTLDTLRDIL
+101 KTTQELVNIL
-111 TTTTNRSLGRV
+111 TTTTNRSLGRIN
-122 TEILSTEIVSALGC
+122 EIMSTELISALGC
-136 SEEQQYPTKPI
+136 SEEQEYETKPI
-147 YIKVSSLD
+147 YIKVASLD

-160 LTNSP
+160 LTTNP
-165 NQPPGQYLY
+165 DQVPGKYLY
-174 ENRQFD
+174 ENRPFS
-180 PRRIPYSFNRE
+180 PRRVPYSFNRE
-191 LYNRLQQEGVSY
+191 LYNRLQQKGVSY
-203 DDQYGLNFIGASGQP
+203 NQQYGLNFIGASGQP
-218 LFNIKYVKNNG
+218 LFDLKYVTNNG
-229 VTNGD
+229 IEDGD
-234 FYEVNLLPRV
+234 FYEVTLSSRV
-244 TGTKVGDFVID
+244 GGAKVGDFIID

-261 IVDIT
+261 VLDIN
-266 SLYTNVLNLITGSV
+266 SLYANVLNLITGSV

-310 NTEEI
+310 NNQEI
-315 DVSGSGKLDPL
+315 DVSGVGKLDPL

-333 FILDENDLVE
+333 FILDDIELVE
-343 IENDVSN
+343 IENDVAN
-350 ILSGVVEYEDCNNVK
+350 ILSGVVEFEDCGSVK

-383 NLSVSQYDVLVKN
+383 NLSINQYDALVRN
-396 MIDTISNNPEWK
+396 MLSDIANNSEWK
-408 LRFPTIPWE
+408 VRFPTIPWDE
-417 DIINKEFINLLP
+417 IINKEFLNLIP

-443 PLFVMGKSLEQSFQ
+443 PLFVMGKSIGQSFQ
-457 DDIETVQDFFNFYR
+457 DEIETGQDFFIFYR

-479 KLYAIFVEELV
+479 KLYAIFVEEMV

-495 NLRDLINQTVNQ
+495 NLRSLIETTVNQ
-507 QLNEIYGKRNKTISV
+507 QLEEVYNKRNKVLATV
-522 ILLSIN
+522 LLSIN

-562 LFTTTGVSPIINYF
+562 LYTTTGVSPIINYLAF
-576 AYLKPGM
+576 LKPGM

-590 RYIKEMEDLGVPTGD
+590 RFIEEMEDIGVPTGD

-616 LSRGFNQSLMDE
+616 LTRGFNQSLMDE
-628 IAENGKTQVS
+628 IAENGKAQVS

>member
-12 SYVEQQIR
+12 SEVEQKIR
-20 VYRTAIKINKQRESL
+20 VYRTAQKLNQQRKKLKEKIKHINQDSRE
-35 RNKVKHFDQE
+35 FE
-45 SRNFENRTKTRLK
+45 SKTKRKLD
-58 DFSSEDITQNVTEK
+58 DFSSAEIEK
-72 LKQYKSEGKDQ
+72 KIKQYKTEGKDQ
-83 LKRLYDVFNTSL
+83 LKKLFDVFNTSV
-95 DQSGST
+95 DQSGTT
-101 KTLDTLRDIL
+101 KTTQELVNIL
-111 TTTTNRSLGRV
+111 TTTTNRSLGRIN
-122 TEILSTEIVSALGC
+122 EIMSTELISALGC
-136 SEEQQYPTKPI
+136 SEEQEYETKPI
-147 YIKVSSLD
+147 YIKVASLD

-160 LTNSP
+160 LTTNP
-165 NQPPGQYLY
+165 DQVPGKYLY
-174 ENRQFD
+174 ENRPFS
-180 PRRIPYSFNRE
+180 PRRVPYSFNRE
-191 LYNRLQQEGVSY
+191 LYNRLQQKGVSY
-203 DDQYGLNFIGASGQP
+203 NQQYGLNFIGASGQP
-218 LFNIKYVKNNG
+218 LFDLKYVTNNG
-229 VTNGD
+229 IEDGD
-234 FYEVNLLPRV
+234 FYEVTLSSRV
-244 TGTKVGDFVID
+244 GGAKVGDFIID

-261 IVDIT
+261 ILDIN

-310 NTEEI
+310 NNQEI
-315 DVSGSGKLDPL
+315 DVSGVGKLDPL

-333 FILDENDLVE
+333 FILDDIELVE
-343 IENDVSN
+343 IENDVAN
-350 ILSGVVEYEDCNNVK
+350 ILSGVVEFEDCGSVK

-383 NLSVSQYDVLVKN
+383 NLSINQYDALVRN
-396 MIDTISNNPEWK
+396 MLSDIANNSEWK
-408 LRFPTIPWE
+408 VRFPTIPWDE
-417 DIINKEFINLLP
+417 IINKEFLNLIP

-443 PLFVMGKSLEQSFQ
+443 PLFVMGKSIGQSFQ
-457 DDIETVQDFFNFYR
+457 DEIETGQDFFIFYR

-495 NLRDLINQTVNQ
+495 NLRSLIETTVNQ
-507 QLNEIYGKRNKTISV
+507 QLEEVYSKRNKVLATV
-522 ILLSIN
+522 LLSIN

-562 LFTTTGVSPIINYF
+562 LYTTTGVSPIINYLAF
-576 AYLKPGM
+576 LKPGM

-590 RYIKEMEDLGVPTGD
+590 RFIEEMEDIGVPTGD

-616 LSRGFNQSLMDE
+616 LTRGFNQALMDE
-628 IAENGKTQVS
+628 IAENGKAQVS

>member
-20 VYRTAIKINKQRESL
+20 IYRTAVKINKQRKDL
-35 RNKVKHFDQE
+35 QKKIQHYDQQ
-45 SRNFENRTKTRLK
+45 SRDFEKNIKKKLN
-58 DFSSEDITQNVTEK
+58 DFSSQNISQNVNEK
-72 LKQYKSEGKDQ
+72 LKQYKSQGKDQ
-83 LKRLYDVFNTSL
+83 LKRLYDVFDTSL
-95 DQSGST
+95 DQSGNT
-101 KTLDTLRDIL
+101 KSIVSIRDIL
-111 TTTTNRSLGRV
+111 ITSVNRTTGKVN
-122 TEILSTEIVSALGC
+122 EILSTEIISALGC
-136 SEEQQYPTKPI
+136 SEEQEYPIKPI

-160 LTNSP
+160 LLSNP
-165 NQPPGQYLY
+165 NTIPGKYVY
-174 ENRQFD
+174 ENRPFS
-180 PRRIPYSFNRE
+180 PVRVPYSFNRE
-191 LYNRLQQEGVSY
+191 LYNRLQQKGVSY
-203 DDQYGLNFIGASGQP
+203 QDEYGLRFIGASGQP
-218 LFNIKYVKNNG
+218 LFDIKYVTNDGN
-229 VTNGD
+229 VNGD
-234 FYEVNLLPRV
+234 FYEVTLSPRV

-261 IVDIT
+261 IIDINN
-266 SLYTNVLNLITGSV
+266 LYTNVLNLITGSV

-310 NTEEI
+310 NTQEV
-315 DVSGSGKLDPL
+315 DVSGVGKLDAL

-333 FILDENDLVE
+333 FILDESDLVE

-350 ILSGVVEYEDCNNVK
+350 ILSGVIEYEDCGTIK

-383 NLSVSQYDVLVKN
+383 NLAVSQYDTLVKDMLN
-396 MIDTISNNPEWK
+396 TISENPEWK
-408 LRFPTIPWE
+408 LQFPTIPWDE
-417 DIINKEFINLLP
+417 IINKEFINLLP
-429 TALVNSLLSPKHLF
+429 TALVNSVLSPKHLF
-443 PLFVMGKSLEQSFQ
+443 PLFVMGKSLGQSFQ
-457 DDIETVQDFFNFYR
+457 DEIETAEDFFTFYR

-490 KEIRK
+490 KQIK
-495 NLRDLINQTVNQ
+495 TNLRQLIEQTVNQ
-507 QLNEIYGKRNKTISV
+507 QLSEIYTKKNKVIAT

-528 AALTLAAGIS
+528 AALTLAAGIA

-562 LFTTTGVSPIINYF
+562 LFTTTGVSPIINYL

-583 SPTSLLS
+583 SPSSLLS

-605 LPSGAPNIGLI
+605 LPSGAPNVGLI
-616 LSRGFNQSLMDE
+616 LSRGFNQALMDE